1 VRDVR
6 VARFGK
12 VGECLVEPVLFSLAA
27 QGVTMAECQDMP
39 VFMGQNVNQVFIGA
53 EMSVEID
60 HVGLVGQWPR
70 KAGPKVGCSDEAADG
85 GFAVLQMGKSR
96 CEQHSEASIVIDVCR
111 WADQPISTGHDCRFK
126 KVNDQ
131 RAELS

>member
-1 VRDVR
+1 MVLQETDMWPVCSCTS

-53 EMSVEID
+53 EVSVE
-60 HVGLVGQWPR
+60 R
-70 KAGPKVGCSDEAADG
+70 
-85 GFAVLQMGKSR
+85 
-96 CEQHSEASIVIDVCR
+96 
-111 WADQPISTGHDCRFK
+111 
-126 KVNDQ
+126 
-131 RAELS
+131 